1 MSSDVIASH
10 VTEQKA
16 RQEHRS
22 GEADTPHSDL
32 PDPHPPR
39 LDRAPDQSTPCLQLK
54 GSLLPMTVLE
64 LNRYDPTQLEQD
76 LQAKVSQAPDFFE
89 NLPIVISLEKLREH
103 EAPDFSVLLDLCQRF
118 SIRIVAIRG
127 GSEAQQ
133 QAARGA
139 GLGILAA
146 QKERGA
152 PAPSAPAIE
161 VRTETV
167 EVVRTVVETVRQIS
181 KIVQHPIRSGQQ
193 VYAADGDLIILAS
206 VSAGAE
212 ILADANIHVYGAL
225 RGRALA
231 GVKGD
236 INARI
241 LCHSMEA
248 ELISIAGQYR
258 INEDIDRNS
267 LRKPM
272 QVYLEQNTLKF
283 SELEF

>member
-212 ILADANIHVYGAL
+212 ILADGNIHVYGAL